1 VIDVRTAVSDVVLGG
16 FVRMMFGLRMMAVR
30 QMRVIAGF
38 VVVNGVAVMPRGL
51 IVVFRGLA
59 LMIHFEI
66 RRG

>member
-1 VIDVRTAVSDVVLGG
+1 
-16 FVRMMFGLRMMAVR
+16 MMFGLRIMAVR
-30 QMRVIAGF
+30 QMRVVAGLLVIAGF
-38 VVVNGVAVMPRGL
+38 VVVGGVAVMPRGL